1 MEGDDGSD
9 GADDRAFPFRI
20 EHSADGV
27 TEVVERR
34 QQRGAA
40 LADAGDGSDEVD
52 ERPATRVARF
62 IPLGGVPR
70 RDDEHD
76 GEDVEH
82 DEEEEG
88 GMRERHDEDEEEEGE
103 GEEEGEAGSS
113 ECSSMPSE
121 EDEDEGSRPVRPEK
135 MTPASP
141 RSPRGGHEMVER
153 WNEKLRTARAAME
166 VLQPTEAAAEKGWD
180 KKKKKEPA
188 SAELPSEAELDAK
201 VEFALLVNKVH
212 STRTKLREL
221 TRLREQFRGAPL
233 TSFKLRL

>member
-20 EHSADGV
+20 QHSADGV

-40 LADAGDGSDEVD
+40 VVADAGDVSDEVD

-62 IPLGGVPR
+62 IPLGGMPR
-70 RDDEHD
+70 RDDD
-76 GEDVEH
+76 EDVGRDEEEEEGMREREER
-82 DEEEEG
+82 DEDEEEQEEEEEEEG
-88 GMRERHDEDEEEEGE
+88 GDGSSEHSSISSEEEEGWRH
-103 GEEEGEAGSS
+103 
-113 ECSSMPSE
+113 M
-121 EDEDEGSRPVRPEK
+121 RPEK
-135 MTPASP
+135 LTPASP
-141 RSPRGGHEMVER
+141 RSPRGGHELVDR

-166 VLQPTEAAAEKGWD
+166 VLQPTEEAEKGWN

-201 VEFALLVNKVH
+201 VEFAILVNKVH

-221 TRLREQFRGAPL
+221 TRLREQFRSAPL
-233 TSFKLRL
+233 TSFKLRS